1 VFEFLSD
8 SFNERF
14 QAFFCGPMFIR
25 EFLPGQATGSR
36 LIEQTGQLMV
46 ELLEG
51 SRYER

>member
-1 VFEFLSD
+1 VFEFPAD

-14 QAFFCGPMFIR
+14 QAFFGGAMFFR
-25 EFLPGQATGSR
+25 EFLPGQATSTR

-46 ELLEG
+46 EMLEG